1 MNDIVWLLIF
11 FITFVVTCL
20 LLNHIERK
28 MWKDWFDGKIVGGMY
43 YIGKGDVQ

>member
-11 FITFVVTCL
+11 FPTFVVTFL

-28 MWKDWFDGKIVGGMY
+28 MWKDWFDGKNSWWNVLY
-43 YIGKGDVQ
+43 RKR